1 MFPFFPPAGVKVF
14 RAVQQPGEFVVTFP
28 RAYHAGFSNG
38 FNFGEAVN
46 FATAD
51 WFPFGAQSSLRYAR
65 LGRPRML
72 LHEALL
78 LLEVEDV
85 MQRERLPGSQ
95 VLLAYLWSGADARHL
110 GSTTAVCGLVKG

>member
-1 MFPFFPPAGVKVF
+1 MLPPFMCLCAGVKVF

-28 RAYHAGFSNG
+28 RAYHGGFSNG

-51 WFPFGAQSSLRYAR
+51 WFPFGQQCNLRYAR
-65 LGRPRML
+65 LGRPRIL

-78 LLEVEDV
+78 LLEVEGV
-85 MQRERLPGSQ
+85 MKGER
-95 VLLAYLWSGADARHL
+95 AF
-110 GSTTAVCGLVKG
+110 